1 MAPELRKRKV
11 ATDSQKSQGPTAKA
25 PEKASKVKRKASD
38 DTSPVSSKKQRSTK
52 PTSTRAKPTD
62 KPSRAV
68 KVDKA
73 EKPSN
78 ADKTT
83 EIDNVEKPPKAATK
97 TKTGKEETKADK
109 TEKPS
114 KANKTEKPSKADK
127 TEKSSKADK
136 TEKPPKADK
145 TKRPTKPAVAVEK
158 VEPVS
163 AETAPD
169 SEEQEDDGVL
179 LLADELDSGEEDAA
193 GETALFKPGQDVG
206 KIPTI
211 SGDLLKASKPL
222 TGERGV
228 IYIGRIPH
236 GFYEYEMRQYLSQFG
251 PVSRIRLSR
260 NRKTGASKH
269 FAFVEFE
276 SESTAEIVT
285 KTMDNYLLFGHIL
298 KVKMVPKS
306 QLHEELFKGA
316 NRRFKKVPWNKMA
329 GLKLAKPRSQSAWE
343 AKVEKERAN
352 RAQRADKLKA
362 IGYEFEAP
370 DLKDVPAAVPAEDVV
385 NKVEAI
391 EAAPAGEGGG
401 DEAEGASAHEAEE
414 TPEAEAE
421 TTKAPKAKAPKK
433 KGTKSGKVQKTKA

>member
-1 MAPELRKRKV
+1 M
-11 ATDSQKSQGPTAKA
+11 
-25 PEKASKVKRKASD
+25 
-38 DTSPVSSKKQRSTK
+38 SSKKQRSTK

-83 EIDNVEKPPKAATK
+83 EIDNVEKPPKAASKTKTGKEDKPSKADKVEKPPKAATK

-127 TEKSSKADK
+127 TEK
-136 TEKPPKADK
+136 PPKADK

-158 VEPVS
+158 EVEPVS